1 MTDPDDHRESPDNN
15 EGTPPRHR
23 LWAIVAVLFLCAAA
37 FGAVAQ
43 WVTRPP
49 VLPPTPSEAVNVTL
63 PPPASSSE
71 TMAPFAQATLPP
83 AVSPPEAAAPVA
95 IQPSAPPTDGGQAS
109 GAAGGTPQV
118 AILPP
123 PAVNPSNPQATNPGA
138 TNPQGTQAAGPPAWL
153 RFATTAPADIRDRP
167 RIAIVIDDLGLDR
180 ARTERVI
187 GLSAAVTLSFI
198 AYSGDLPRQSA
209 AARRNG
215 HEMIVHVPMEPVN
228 AKIDMGPNG
237 LATNQ
242 PRTEVLRRLDWDLGR
257 FDGYVG
263 INNHMGSRFTGD
275 AEAMGW
281 VMDDLK
287 ERGLMFLDSRTIAT
301 SIGAKAASAAGVPF
315 AERDVF
321 LDDDQSAVAV
331 QQRLKD
337 VETVARK
344 RGTAIAIGHPHDATI
359 DALVGWIAGLPAKG
373 LVLVPLTE
381 IVKARMKTG

>member
-1 MTDPDDHRESPDNN
+1 MTDPSDHRESPDHN
-15 EGTPPRHR
+15 EGTASRHR
-23 LWAIVAVLFLCAAA
+23 LRAIVAVLFLCAAA
-37 FGAVAQ
+37 LGAAAH

-49 VLPPTPSEAVNVTL
+49 SLPPMPSEAANVTLLPPASTPETGAPFAQVVLPPAAAPAGAPPTAGEQGSGTGAGAPQVAVL
-63 PPPASSSE
+63 PPPA
-71 TMAPFAQATLPP
+71 
-83 AVSPPEAAAPVA
+83 
-95 IQPSAPPTDGGQAS
+95 
-109 GAAGGTPQV
+109 
-118 AILPP
+118 
-123 PAVNPSNPQATNPGA
+123 TNPTASKSTPLG
-138 TNPQGTQAAGPPAWL
+138 GPPAWL
-153 RFATTAPADIRDRP
+153 RFATAAAPDIRDRP

-187 GLSAAVTLSFI
+187 GLPAAVTLSFI
-198 AYSGDLPRQSA
+198 AYSGDLARQTA

-242 PRTEVLRRLDWDLGR
+242 PRAEVLRRLDWDLGR

-287 ERGLMFLDSRTIAT
+287 GRGLMFLDSRTIAT
-301 SIGAKAASAAGVPF
+301 SIGAKAASAAGIPF

-321 LDDDQSAVAV
+321 LDDDQSATAV

-359 DALVGWIAGLPAKG
+359 DALIGWIAGLSAKG
-373 LVLVPLTE
+373 FVLVPLTE
-381 IVKARMKTG
+381 IVKVRMGMG